1 MKKNK
6 RLVAMTALFALSLGL
21 FSGCGSDSAGST
33 PDSTPTPEVGAPE
46 GSDPLVNEDGY
57 YLHNGH
63 ISRVEYPMSEDSIGW
78 AAYVFQS
85 VKDMYLAD
93 RDSGIYLCIIPDKN
107 ALLATAAGVDCMDY
121 EAFYASVYE
130 QTGYMTG
137 IDIRDTLS
145 LEDYYTGDS
154 HWRQECIV
162 DAAQLLAQGM
172 GVSLPSDYE
181 TLTALEDFKG
191 AYHKQYPEEV
201 QAESLLYLS
210 NDIMKGFI
218 VKDVANGKPM
228 KLYDLS
234 LSQGSDPYS
243 MFLGGAMSIITIEN
257 PAADTDRE
265 LVIFRDSFGSAIAP
279 LLAQG
284 YAKTTV
290 IDLRYITAS
299 FLSKFVSFEDQ
310 DVLFL
315 YSTLLLNSSAGLKK

>member
-1 MKKNK
+1 MKKTK
-6 RLVAMTALFALSLGL
+6 RLVALTLLLALSLGI
-21 FSGCGSDSAGST
+21 FSGCGSSSAGST
-33 PDSTPTPEVGAPE
+33 PAPTPTPEDSTPE
-46 GSDPLVNEDGY
+46 DSDMLVNEDGY

-63 ISRVEYPMSEDSIGW
+63 VSRVEYPMSEDSIGW

-85 VKDMYLAD
+85 VKDMYFAD
-93 RDSGIYLCIIPDKN
+93 RDSGIYLSIIPDKN
-107 ALLATAAGVDCMDY
+107 SLLAPEAGVDCMDY
-121 EAFYASVYE
+121 EAFYAAVYE
-130 QTGYMTG
+130 QTGFMTP
-137 IDIRDTLS
+137 IDIRDMLS

-162 DAAQLLAQGM
+162 DVARHIAQSM
-172 GVSLPSDYE
+172 GVSLPEDYE

-191 AYHKQYPEEV
+191 AYHKQYPDEV

-218 VKDVANGKPM
+218 VKDVANNKPM

-234 LSQGSDPYS
+234 LAQGSDPYS

-265 LVIFRDSFGSAIAP
+265 LIIFRDSFGSAIAP

-284 YAKTTV
+284 YAKTTI